1 MSNFYIN
8 SVKRKMKFQR
18 LDLQNLQNDEISEL
32 NKLSPQDEIRQ
43 DESNLRDVSI
53 SNLKL
58 KLHNNFSHILGNDIK
73 DANGVIDKITDIPK
87 ETDINNKSYLN
98 EDQFSL
104 DQNIGNDIKDA
115 NGVIDKITDIPK
127 ETDIN
132 NKSYLNEAQ
141 SSLEQIQ
148 KLVGL
153 DTNQSNSNDL
163 DETSPDNL
171 MNFISELRI
180 LTEKRS
186 QIKSNLQQVDE
197 SLLKLQEKIF
207 KHKKVFEDKIAHLE
221 SINEIYNQSAKL
233 VSKIVSEDTKYEQ
246 L

>member
-18 LDLQNLQNDEISEL
+18 LDLQNLQNDEVSEL

-43 DESNLRDVSI
+43 DESNLRDETI

-58 KLHNNFSHILGNDIK
+58 KLHNNFSHILGDDIK
-73 DANGVIDKITDIPK
+73 DANDVINKI
-87 ETDINNKSYLN
+87 S
-98 EDQFSL
+98 
-104 DQNIGNDIKDA
+104 
-115 NGVIDKITDIPK
+115 DIPK

-141 SSLEQIQ
+141 SSLDQNIDNDIKDANDVIDKISDIPKETDINNKSYLNEAQSSLDQIQ

-163 DETSPDNL
+163 DETSPDKL

>member
-18 LDLQNLQNDEISEL
+18 LDLQNLQNDEVSEL

-43 DESNLRDVSI
+43 DESNLRDETI

-58 KLHNNFSHILGNDIK
+58 KLHNNFSHILGDDIK
-73 DANGVIDKITDIPK
+73 DANDIIDKISDIPK
-87 ETDINNKSYLN
+87 ETDINNRSYLN
-98 EDQFSL
+98 EAQSSL
-104 DQNIGNDIKDA
+104 DQNIGDDIKDS
-115 NGVIDKITDIPK
+115 NDVIDKITDIPK

-141 SSLEQIQ
+141 SSLDQIQ

-153 DTNQSNSNDL
+153 DSNQSNSNDL
-163 DETSPDNL
+163 DAKSPDKL

-186 QIKSNLQQVDE
+186 QIKSNLHHVDE

>member
-1 MSNFYIN
+1 MWINNVMSNFYIN

-18 LDLQNLQNDEISEL
+18 LDLQNLQNDEVSEP

-43 DESNLRDVSI
+43 DESNLRDESI

-58 KLHNNFSHILGNDIK
+58 KLHNNFSHILGDDIK
-73 DANGVIDKITDIPK
+73 DANDVIDR
-87 ETDINNKSYLN
+87 
-98 EDQFSL
+98 
-104 DQNIGNDIKDA
+104 
-115 NGVIDKITDIPK
+115 ITDIPK

-141 SSLEQIQ
+141 TSLDQNIGNDIKDANDVIDRITDIPKETDINNKSYLNEAQTSLDQIQ

-153 DTNQSNSNDL
+153 DTKQSNPNNL
-163 DETSPDNL
+163 DETSPDKL

-207 KHKKVFEDKIAHLE
+207 KHKK
-221 SINEIYNQSAKL
+221 
-233 VSKIVSEDTKYEQ
+233 
-246 L
+246 

>member
-18 LDLQNLQNDEISEL
+18 LDLQNLQNDEVSEL

-43 DESNLRDVSI
+43 DESNLRDETI

-58 KLHNNFSHILGNDIK
+58 KLHNNFSHILGDDIK
-73 DANGVIDKITDIPK
+73 DSNDIIDKIPDIPK
-87 ETDINNKSYLN
+87 ETD
-98 EDQFSL
+98 F
-104 DQNIGNDIKDA
+104 
-115 NGVIDKITDIPK
+115 
-127 ETDIN
+127 N

-141 SSLEQIQ
+141 SSLDQIQ

-163 DETSPDNL
+163 DETSPNKL

-186 QIKSNLQQVDE
+186 QIKNNLQQVDE

>member
-1 MSNFYIN
+1 
-8 SVKRKMKFQR
+8 MKFQR
-18 LDLQNLQNDEISEL
+18 LDLQNLQNDEVSEL

-43 DESNLRDVSI
+43 DESNLRDETI

-58 KLHNNFSHILGNDIK
+58 KLHNNFSHILGDDIK
-73 DANGVIDKITDIPK
+73 DSNDIIDKIPDIPK
-87 ETDINNKSYLN
+87 ETD
-98 EDQFSL
+98 F
-104 DQNIGNDIKDA
+104 
-115 NGVIDKITDIPK
+115 
-127 ETDIN
+127 N

-141 SSLEQIQ
+141 SSLDQIQ

-163 DETSPDNL
+163 DETSPDKL

-186 QIKSNLQQVDE
+186 QIKSNLHQVDE

>member
-18 LDLQNLQNDEISEL
+18 LDLQNLQNDEVSEL

-43 DESNLRDVSI
+43 DESNLRDETI

-58 KLHNNFSHILGNDIK
+58 KLHNNFSHILGDDIK
-73 DANGVIDKITDIPK
+73 DANDVIDKISDIPK
-87 ETDINNKSYLN
+87 ETDINNRIYLN
-98 EDQFSL
+98 EAQSSL
-104 DQNIGNDIKDA
+104 DQNIGDDIKDS
-115 NGVIDKITDIPK
+115 NDVIDRISDIPK
-127 ETDIN
+127 ETDFN

-141 SSLEQIQ
+141 SSLDQIQ

-153 DTNQSNSNDL
+153 DTNQSNLNDL
-163 DETSPDNL
+163 DETSPDKL

>member
-18 LDLQNLQNDEISEL
+18 LDLQNLQNDEVSEL

-43 DESNLRDVSI
+43 DESNLRDETI

-58 KLHNNFSHILGNDIK
+58 KLHNNFSHILGDDIK
-73 DANGVIDKITDIPK
+73 DANDVIDKISDIPK
-87 ETDINNKSYLN
+87 ETDINNKDYL
-98 EDQFSL
+98 S
-104 DQNIGNDIKDA
+104 
-115 NGVIDKITDIPK
+115 
-127 ETDIN
+127 
-132 NKSYLNEAQ
+132 EAQ

-163 DETSPDNL
+163 DETSPDKL
-171 MNFISELRI
+171 MDFISELRI

>member
-18 LDLQNLQNDEISEL
+18 LDLQNLQNDEVSEL

-43 DESNLRDVSI
+43 DESNLRDETI

-58 KLHNNFSHILGNDIK
+58 KLHNNFSHILGDDIK
-73 DANGVIDKITDIPK
+73 DANDVIDKI
-87 ETDINNKSYLN
+87 S
-98 EDQFSL
+98 
-104 DQNIGNDIKDA
+104 
-115 NGVIDKITDIPK
+115 DIPK

-141 SSLEQIQ
+141 SSLDQIQ

-153 DTNQSNSNDL
+153 DTNQLNSNDL
-163 DETSPDNL
+163 DETSPDKL

>member
-18 LDLQNLQNDEISEL
+18 LDLQNLQNDEVSEL

-43 DESNLRDVSI
+43 DESNLRDETI

-58 KLHNNFSHILGNDIK
+58 KLHNNFSHILGDDIK
-73 DANGVIDKITDIPK
+73 DANDVIDKISDIPK
-87 ETDINNKSYLN
+87 ETD
-98 EDQFSL
+98 F
-104 DQNIGNDIKDA
+104 
-115 NGVIDKITDIPK
+115 
-127 ETDIN
+127 N

-141 SSLEQIQ
+141 SSLDQIQ

-163 DETSPDNL
+163 DETSPDKL

>member
-18 LDLQNLQNDEISEL
+18 LDLENLQNDEVSEL
-32 NKLSPQDEIRQ
+32 NNLSPQDEIRQ
-43 DESNLRDVSI
+43 EESNLRDETI

-58 KLHNNFSHILGNDIK
+58 KLHNNFSHILGDDIN
-73 DANGVIDKITDIPK
+73 DANDVIDKISDIPK
-87 ETDINNKSYLN
+87 ERDINNKNYFN
-98 EDQFSL
+98 EAQLSL

-115 NGVIDKITDIPK
+115 SDVINKLSDIPE

-141 SSLEQIQ
+141 SSLDQIQ

-153 DTNQSNSNDL
+153 ETNQSNSNDL
-163 DETSPDNL
+163 DETSPDKL
-171 MNFISELRI
+171 MDFISELRI